1 MTSTAAGRTELK
13 RNEVLSFDGGLL
25 TIKMSGHGA
34 GNGWGTLA
42 IPDDQ
47 IEIDA
52 DGFHVVE
59 IPPSEFEA
67 IRTFLNRIA
76 SAKTRSA

>member
-1 MTSTAAGRTELK
+1 MSTAGRLELK

-25 TIKMSGHGA
+25 TIKMSGHGE

-42 IPDDQ
+42 IPDHQ

-67 IRTFLNRIA
+67 IRTFLNRLA
-76 SAKTRSA
+76 AKTGGA